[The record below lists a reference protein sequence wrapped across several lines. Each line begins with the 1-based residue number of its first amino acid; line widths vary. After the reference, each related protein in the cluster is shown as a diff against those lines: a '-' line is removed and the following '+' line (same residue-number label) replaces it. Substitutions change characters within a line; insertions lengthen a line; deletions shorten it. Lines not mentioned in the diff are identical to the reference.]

1 VSKLANFLKRF
12 GPEYTEWLNL
22 HDEQIAMSERE
33 RILILLTK
41 NKVSL
46 PDRVLKLVKGDV
58 GD

>member
-1 VSKLANFLKRF
+1 MSKLANFLKGF

>member
-1 VSKLANFLKRF
+1 MSKLANFLKRF